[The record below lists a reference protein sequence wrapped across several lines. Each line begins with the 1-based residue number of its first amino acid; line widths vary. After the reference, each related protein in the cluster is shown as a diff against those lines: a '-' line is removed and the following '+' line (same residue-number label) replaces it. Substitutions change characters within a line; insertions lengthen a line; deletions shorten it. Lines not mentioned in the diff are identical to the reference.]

1 MKVEQLKFPFYKPNA
16 KKGQIIVTDK
26 GERFRVVDE
35 VGIEAY
41 ECVRADLPDPH
52 GITYFIFKKDISEV
66 LDREEV

>member
-1 MKVEQLKFPFYKPNA
+1 MKAEQLRFPFYKPDA

-35 VGIEAY
+35 VGMEAY
-41 ECVRADLPDPH
+41 ECVRVDIYDGL
-52 GITYFIFKKDISEV
+52 TYFVFKKDIAEV